1 MTETNVDHWM
11 DKIKRR
17 AIYMCDR
24 EKRRPQWGVNNNN
37 KRRAIYMCDR
47 DKRRPLNEQKTIYKF
62 DRDNGRALNRL
73 LIRNNNKTTTDE

>member
-1 MTETNVDHWM
+1 M
-11 DKIKRR
+11 DK
-17 AIYMCDR
+17 
-24 EKRRPQWGVNNNN
+24 N